1 MCRRTLDTRVE
12 IGNVIIP
19 MKSPSQKAA
28 IGNAGSPE
36 VGSPD
41 LHGN

>member
-1 MCRRTLDTRVE
+1 MSRRTLDTWVE
-12 IGNVIIP
+12 DGNVIIP

-28 IGNAGSPE
+28 IGNAGSLE